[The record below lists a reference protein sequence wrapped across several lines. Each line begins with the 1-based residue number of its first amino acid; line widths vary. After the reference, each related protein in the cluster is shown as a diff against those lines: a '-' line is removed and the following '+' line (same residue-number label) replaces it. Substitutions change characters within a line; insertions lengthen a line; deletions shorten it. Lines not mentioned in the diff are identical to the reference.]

1 MSLVAYGSS
10 GEESDSSDSEEVQSS
25 RVSKEPM
32 ITNNDGQED
41 GEKLTSTG
49 EGREEENKTGLVLP
63 SPKQRNETSNSVK
76 SKGSFSLSSFLPK
89 PKNISNREKE
99 STDTSDEKPSISSS
113 AMMDDEEEILEIEE
127 DYEPIVKRTKKIQS
141 SQIEDKPKSV
151 GSLFSLLPSPWQAE
165 NSWLK
170 TANPKVKA
178 KSKQATSEERGSK
191 QPVKI
196 AIPIAP
202 KTDSDDE
209 DDSPAAKKVTPS
221 KEGSGLKSLLPKPK
235 HSITMKADN
244 PNKPSVKLASR
255 PLIPHTLTKKAK
267 AAEKMPQKTAKVLNQ
282 AEGAI
287 SDDED

>member
-63 SPKQRNETSNSVK
+63 SPKQRNETSVK
-76 SKGSFSLSSFLPK
+76 SKGKREGKGSFSLSSFLPK

-202 KTDSDDE
+202 KVRQTGI
-209 DDSPAAKKVTPS
+209 AS
-221 KEGSGLKSLLPKPK
+221 KGVF
-235 HSITMKADN
+235 T
-244 PNKPSVKLASR
+244 
-255 PLIPHTLTKKAK
+255 
-267 AAEKMPQKTAKVLNQ
+267 
-282 AEGAI
+282 
-287 SDDED
+287 

>member
-41 GEKLTSTG
+41 GEKLTSSG
-49 EGREEENKTGLVLP
+49 EGREEENKTGLVLQ

-76 SKGSFSLSSFLPK
+76 SKGSCFSLSSFLPK

-178 KSKQATSEERGSK
+178 KSKQDTSEERGSK

-202 KTDSDDE
+202 KVRQTGI
-209 DDSPAAKKVTPS
+209 AS
-221 KEGSGLKSLLPKPK
+221 KGVF
-235 HSITMKADN
+235 T
-244 PNKPSVKLASR
+244 
-255 PLIPHTLTKKAK
+255 
-267 AAEKMPQKTAKVLNQ
+267 
-282 AEGAI
+282 
-287 SDDED
+287 

>member
-25 RVSKEPM
+25 RVSKELI

-63 SPKQRNETSNSVK
+63 SPKQLSETSNSVK

-141 SQIEDKPKSV
+141 TEIEDKPKSV

-178 KSKQATSEERGSK
+178 KSKQTTSEERGSK

-202 KTDSDDE
+202 KVRQTEIAS
-209 DDSPAAKKVTPS
+209 
-221 KEGSGLKSLLPKPK
+221 
-235 HSITMKADN
+235 
-244 PNKPSVKLASR
+244 SV
-255 PLIPHTLTKKAK
+255 
-267 AAEKMPQKTAKVLNQ
+267 
-282 AEGAI
+282 
-287 SDDED
+287 

>member
-25 RVSKEPM
+25 RISKELM

-49 EGREEENKTGLVLP
+49 EGRKEENKTGLVLP
-63 SPKQRNETSNSVK
+63 SPKQRSETSNSVK
-76 SKGSFSLSSFLPK
+76 SKGSVSLSSFLPK

-99 STDTSDEKPSISSS
+99 STDTSDEKPSISSL

-141 SQIEDKPKSV
+141 TEIEDKPKSV

-170 TANPKVKA
+170 TANAKVKA
-178 KSKQATSEERGSK
+178 KSKQTTSEERRSK

-202 KTDSDDE
+202 KVRQTEIAS
-209 DDSPAAKKVTPS
+209 
-221 KEGSGLKSLLPKPK
+221 
-235 HSITMKADN
+235 
-244 PNKPSVKLASR
+244 SV
-255 PLIPHTLTKKAK
+255 
-267 AAEKMPQKTAKVLNQ
+267 
-282 AEGAI
+282 
-287 SDDED
+287 

>member
-25 RVSKEPM
+25 RVSKEP
-32 ITNNDGQED
+32 IIANNDGQED
-41 GEKLTSTG
+41 GEKLTSTE
-49 EGREEENKTGLVLP
+49 EGREEENETGLALP

-89 PKNISNREKE
+89 PKNISNREME

-202 KTDSDDE
+202 KVRQTGI
-209 DDSPAAKKVTPS
+209 AS
-221 KEGSGLKSLLPKPK
+221 KGVF
-235 HSITMKADN
+235 T
-244 PNKPSVKLASR
+244 
-255 PLIPHTLTKKAK
+255 
-267 AAEKMPQKTAKVLNQ
+267 
-282 AEGAI
+282 
-287 SDDED
+287 

>member
-25 RVSKEPM
+25 RVSKELI

-63 SPKQRNETSNSVK
+63 SPKQLSETSNSVK

-141 SQIEDKPKSV
+141 TEIEDKPKSV
-151 GSLFSLLPSPWQAE
+151 GSLFSLLPSPWQAWNTE
-165 NSWLK
+165 TRW
-170 TANPKVKA
+170 
-178 KSKQATSEERGSK
+178 SKFYF
-191 QPVKI
+191 
-196 AIPIAP
+196 
-202 KTDSDDE
+202 
-209 DDSPAAKKVTPS
+209 
-221 KEGSGLKSLLPKPK
+221 
-235 HSITMKADN
+235 
-244 PNKPSVKLASR
+244 
-255 PLIPHTLTKKAK
+255 
-267 AAEKMPQKTAKVLNQ
+267 
-282 AEGAI
+282 
-287 SDDED
+287 